1 MRWVSA
7 VTRGN
12 LAARASVLTDR
23 MPLSGEYLPSPRPG
37 VRNQVQGF
45 ERSDGAKQNTIQGR
59 LIVVV
64 TMRGASSGSV
74 RKVPLMRVE
83 HEGAYALVASL
94 GGGPRNPL
102 WYANLVAHPEVELQD
117 GAVRQDMVAR
127 EVHGDERA
135 LWWERAVE
143 AFPPYAGYQ
152 RKTDRLIPVFV
163 LAPLG

>member
-1 MRWVSA
+1 
-7 VTRGN
+7 
-12 LAARASVLTDR
+12 

-45 ERSDGAKQNTIQGR
+45 ERSDGAKHNTIQGR

-64 TMRGASSGSV
+64 TMRGASSGSL

-102 WYANLVAHPEVELQD
+102 WYANLVADPEVELQD
-117 GAVRQDMVAR
+117 GAARQDMVAR

-135 LWWERAVE
+135 AWWERAVE

-152 RKTDRLIPVFV
+152 RKTERLIPVFV
-163 LAPLG
+163 LTPATTP

>member
-1 MRWVSA
+1 
-7 VTRGN
+7 
-12 LAARASVLTDR
+12 

-45 ERSDGAKQNTIQGR
+45 ERSDGAKHNTIQGR

-64 TMRGASSGSV
+64 TMRGASSGSL

-127 EVHGDERA
+127 EVAGDERA
-135 LWWERAVE
+135 VWWERAVD

-152 RKTDRLIPVFV
+152 RKTERLIPVFV
-163 LAPLG
+163 LTPATRP